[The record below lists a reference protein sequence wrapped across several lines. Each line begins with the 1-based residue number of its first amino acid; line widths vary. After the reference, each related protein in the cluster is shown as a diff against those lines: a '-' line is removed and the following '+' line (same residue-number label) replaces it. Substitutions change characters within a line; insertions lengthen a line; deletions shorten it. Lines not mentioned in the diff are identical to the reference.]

1 MLISYI
7 RRYGW
12 RQTSTAF
19 VNFLLWFAVFVQ
31 LSGLAAMGASRSV
44 YSQISSDMG
53 FDDGTL
59 MGSVLVN
66 TLLGEAGFWVLAI
79 AALAV
84 LVKEFVGITLRRRL
98 MINALLLLGSSGLLA
113 YVVSMLHLIPL
124 A

>member
-1 MLISYI
+1 
-7 RRYGW
+7 
-12 RQTSTAF
+12 
-19 VNFLLWFAVFVQ
+19 
-31 LSGLAAMGASRSV
+31 
-44 YSQISSDMG
+44 MG